1 MPRATAIRIEDRYVV
16 LVGEPI
22 LDTEEGVLIVQ
33 FRDGTSRVF
42 NWDKVSDF
50 YHMLEDE
57 YEAWFMQNQ
66 DFDEFGE
73 DFS

>member
-1 MPRATAIRIEDRYVV
+1 MPRATAIRIADRYIV

-22 LDTEEGVLIVQ
+22 LDTDEGVLIVQ
-33 FRDGTSRVF
+33 FKDGTSRVF

-50 YHMLEDE
+50 YYMLEDE
-57 YEAWFMQNQ
+57 YENWFIQSQ
-66 DFDEFGE
+66 EFEEFGE